1 MRGDFH
7 MHTTHSDGSFTLEE
21 VVSMAK
27 VAHLDVISITDHDV
41 LDGSIAAYQNYQ
53 DEEIKIIVGL
63 ELSTDYQGESVH
75 ILGYFPDVSRVD
87 ILERHLII
95 QRQQR
100 LERAYKIKNA
110 LKEHFQIDLNM
121 DFVKSLSSITRGSI
135 ANQIMAQGYPYSRQE
150 IFAKMIGNDCPA
162 YFPSTKLHPQK
173 GIKLIHESGGL
184 AVLAHPVLL
193 KQNIDDLLE
202 MGIDG
207 IEAIYPLNNS
217 EDTGRYINLAR
228 RYNLFITAGNDFH
241 DVNDHKHGNIGDVGL
256 ENNDLAIFLNKL
268 REVK

>member
-7 MHTTHSDGSFTLEE
+7 MHTTHSDGSFTVEK

-27 VAHLDVISITDHDV
+27 TAQLDVISITDHDI
-41 LDGSIAAYQNYQ
+41 LTGSINAYQNHQ
-53 DEEIKIIVGL
+53 DQDIKIIVGL

-75 ILGYFPDVSRVD
+75 ILGYFSDISRLH
-87 ILERHLII
+87 ILERHLKI
-95 QRQQR
+95 QRQER
-100 LERAYKIKNA
+100 FLRAYKIKNA

-121 DFVKSLSSITRGSI
+121 DFAEKLSSITRGSI
-135 ANQIMAQGYPYSRQE
+135 ANQIIAQGYPYSRQE

-162 YFPSTKLHPQK
+162 YFPSTKLHPK
-173 GIKLIHESGGL
+173 NGIKLIHESGGL

-193 KQNIDDLLE
+193 KQDIDDLLE

-207 IEAIYPLNNS
+207 IEAIYPLNS
-217 EDTGRYINLAR
+217 SDDTKRFINLAR
-228 RYNLFITAGNDFH
+228 RNNLFITAGNDFH
-241 DVNDHKHGNIGDVGL
+241 DLDDHKHGNIGDVVL
-256 ENNDLAIFLNKL
+256 ENNDLDIFLNKL